1 MAISAEVIDKLGQL
15 DSSNMQHAIHY
26 IEYLLNQ
33 QKKTPRKTHIEFGC
47 WEGQLRYIS
56 DDFDEELDVFEDYR

>member
-1 MAISAEVIDKLGQL
+1 MAVSAEVIEKLGQP
-15 DSSNMQHAIHY
+15 DSSNMQHAVHY

-33 QKKTPRKTHIEFGC
+33 QKNPPRKAHIEFGC
-47 WEGQLRYIS
+47 WEGQLKRIS